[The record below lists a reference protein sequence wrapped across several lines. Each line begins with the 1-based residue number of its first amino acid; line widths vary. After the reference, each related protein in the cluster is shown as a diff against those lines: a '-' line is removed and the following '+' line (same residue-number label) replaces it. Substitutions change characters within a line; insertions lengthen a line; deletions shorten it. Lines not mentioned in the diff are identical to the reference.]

1 MKLEDDDYQFVGEY
15 VYEDGSR
22 NHTNTIEIK
31 RGYI

>member
-1 MKLEDDDYQFVGEY
+1 MRLEDDDYKFVGEY

-22 NHTNTIEIK
+22 NEKNTIEIK